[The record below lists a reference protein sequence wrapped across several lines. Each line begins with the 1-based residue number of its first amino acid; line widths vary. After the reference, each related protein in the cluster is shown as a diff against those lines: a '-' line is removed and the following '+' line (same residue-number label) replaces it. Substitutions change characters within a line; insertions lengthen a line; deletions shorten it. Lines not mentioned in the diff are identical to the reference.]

1 MNEIFTIEKNEFD
14 VHTLDDE
21 IRVDALCS
29 DLLRLFYRHLLEINI
44 PEGEATSMA
53 SGADYFTR
61 DFMVARR
68 QKNILD
74 AEPGIV
80 RQFAGNWYIT
90 NTLEPNIRE
99 LCGHLEGVRAFYGFL
114 HERGFISDELLLAI
128 EKECDD
134 SDYYKERI
142 ESFWEI
148 RGDGYF
154 AWERECTLKDC
165 DS

>member
-1 MNEIFTIEKNEFD
+1 MNEVLTIEKNEFD

-29 DLLRLFYRHLLEINI
+29 DILHMFYRHLLEKNI
-44 PEGEATSMA
+44 PEAEATSLA

-61 DFMVARR
+61 DFVVARR

-99 LCGHLEGVRAFYGFL
+99 LSSYLGGVRAFYAFL
-114 HERGFISDELLLAI
+114 NDSGLISDELLLSI
-128 EKECDD
+128 EKECDNL
-134 SDYYKERI
+134 DYYKARI
-142 ESFWEI
+142 DSFWEI

-154 AWERECTLKDC
+154 EWERECTLKDN
-165 DS
+165 